1 MLVRAPLTPYL
12 ANIRRWIWLGIAG
25 GAVLFVF
32 MVMLIAAM
40 NPESPANQLVDS
52 GNAWLFLLPAAMV
65 AYGSYVSMRWWRCP
79 KCGLSLP
86 AKYAVSTQ
94 CQACGSTLRAP
105 R

>member
-1 MLVRAPLTPYL
+1 MQVRAPLTPYL

-40 NPESPANQLVDS
+40 NPEIPANQLVDS

-79 KCGLSLP
+79 KCG
-86 AKYAVSTQ
+86 
-94 CQACGSTLRAP
+94 
-105 R
+105 